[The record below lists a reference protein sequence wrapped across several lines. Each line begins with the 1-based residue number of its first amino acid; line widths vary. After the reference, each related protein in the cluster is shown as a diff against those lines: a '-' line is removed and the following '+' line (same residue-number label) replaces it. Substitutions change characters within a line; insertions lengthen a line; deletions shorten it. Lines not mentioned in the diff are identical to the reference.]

1 MLPIL
6 GQKEQIFYIFSE
18 LRHFHVVRSAN
29 QKLKVDLRSIILD
42 ASSSLLFVGFLRE
55 FGCSAL
61 IKDVIL
67 DDLGRIVLFR
77 QRTCILVGQ
86 LRIVI
91 QLLDLF
97 TVCLLFL
104 GLLANDVCDRL
115 V

>member
-6 GQKEQIFYIFSE
+6 RQKEQIFYIFSE

-29 QKLKVDLRSIILD
+29 QKLKVDLRSIILN

-67 DDLGRIVLFR
+67 DELGRIVLFR
-77 QRTCILVGQ
+77 QRACILVGQ

-104 GLLANDVCDRL
+104 GLLANDVCDWL